1 MTKVT
6 ICSRERIKGG
16 LIEGRTAN
24 LLSAKILCMEKHIY
38 FGN

>member
-1 MTKVT
+1 MKD
-6 ICSRERIKGG
+6 G

-24 LLSAKILCMEKHIY
+24 LLSAKILYMEKHIY